1 MKRKHASRNSIE
13 HKTATA
19 IISRVR
25 EYERRHSLTMLMRVA
40 TLIDT
45 IAADDHYWIRDED
58 ELTPEDELNLQ
69 AREEMMDEES
79 DTEPDV
85 ITPDEVRQEA
95 EILARHES
103 ELASK
108 SLADY
113 SRKTGKTF
121 FEIFK

>member
-1 MKRKHASRNSIE
+1 MKRKHATRNSIE

-19 IISRVR
+19 IISRIR
-25 EYERRHSLTMLMRVA
+25 EYERRHSMTMLMRIA

-45 IAADDHYWIRDED
+45 IVPDDQYWTRD

-69 AREEMMDEES
+69 AREEMMDEEP

-85 ITPDEVRQEA
+85 LTPDEVRQEA
-95 EILARHES
+95 EALARHES

-113 SRKTGKTF
+113 SRETGKTF